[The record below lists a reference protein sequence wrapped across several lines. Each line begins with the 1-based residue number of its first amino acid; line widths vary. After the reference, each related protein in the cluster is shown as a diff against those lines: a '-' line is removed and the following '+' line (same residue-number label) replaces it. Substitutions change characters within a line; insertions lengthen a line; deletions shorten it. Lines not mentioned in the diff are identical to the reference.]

1 MQTSEL
7 SSKIK
12 TLCRLKKIPV
22 KVLLEECGMNRNTIY
37 DLEHKG
43 AYPSYDKILKIAEYF
58 DISIDYLAGR
68 TDNPDSHKSS
78 KTFRI
83 PYSGEDDTRAVAY
96 GLDNEHYIPED
107 DEDEIKTT

>member
-43 AYPSYDKILKIAEYF
+43 AYPSYDKIVKIAEYF

-68 TDNPDSHKSS
+68 TDNPVNPNLYINNVEFEAAHK
-78 KTFRI
+78 KAEEF
-83 PYSGEDDTRAVAY
+83 
-96 GLDNEHYIPED
+96 
-107 DEDEIKTT
+107 EIEQKNKDIEF